1 MGLICNLCPRNCSA
15 LRDEASG
22 SGFCK
27 MGTLPTLARA
37 SVHMWEEPCISGTRG
52 SGTVFFSGC
61 SLRCV
66 YCQNYQ
72 ISAGGFGEPVTP
84 RRLREIFFSLIEKGV
99 HNINLVN
106 PTHFSSAVSEALVK
120 NLPVPV
126 VWNSGGYDSV
136 GTLRALEGQVQ
147 IYLPDLK
154 YMDSS
159 LAAKYS
165 SAPGYPEAAQKA
177 ILEMYRQTGPYALDG
192 DGILQKGVV
201 IRHLVLP
208 ENLDNTRRVIGWVS
222 ENFAPGEVLFSLM
235 SQYTPAGNV
244 QGFPELTR
252 GLNEE
257 EHSAALDL
265 LMSSGIEDGFF
276 QDRGSASESFIPE
289 FDLTGVI

>member
-1 MGLICNLCPRNCSA
+1 MGFICNICPRKCGA
-15 LRDEASG
+15 VREDASG
-22 SGFCK
+22 AGFCR
-27 MGTLPTLARA
+27 MGALPTLALS

-61 SLRCV
+61 SLRCIF
-66 YCQNYQ
+66 CQNSK
-72 ISAGGFGEPVTP
+72 ISAGGFGKPVSVE
-84 RRLREIFFSLIEKGV
+84 RLHEIFLSLIEKGV

-106 PTHFSSAVSEALVK
+106 PTHFSHTVSEALGEK
-120 NLPVPV
+120 LPVPV
-126 VWNSGGYDSV
+126 VWNSGGYDSTE
-136 GTLRALEGQVQ
+136 TLRTLKGKVQ
-147 IYLPDLK
+147 IYLPDMK
-154 YMDSS
+154 YMDSG

-165 SAPGYPEAAQKA
+165 AAPDYPEAAEKA

-208 ENLDNTRRVIGWVS
+208 GNLENTRRVIDWVA

-235 SQYTPAGNV
+235 SQYTPSGNTRN
-244 QGFPELTR
+244 FPELSH
-252 GLNEE
+252 GLTED
-257 EHSAALDL
+257 EHEAAINF

-289 FDLTGVI
+289 FNLTGI